1 MGKGM
6 RRCFTSFARD
16 FDIYDFEILKM
27 EQKKPDF
34 DRQQAL
40 EERLLRFASS
50 VMDFAGE
57 FARAPEAKPLV
68 SQLVR
73 SATSI
78 GANYAEA
85 NAGESKADFAHK
97 CAIARKEAAETR
109 YWLKLAAF
117 RGLGERSS
125 TAALLEEC
133 EQLVRIFGAIVSRS
147 KRGDS

>member
-1 MGKGM
+1 M

-16 FDIYDFEILKM
+16 FDISHFDILKD
-27 EQKKPDF
+27 EQKKRPDF

-40 EERLLRFASS
+40 KERLLRFASS
-50 VMDFAGE
+50 VMDFAGA
-57 FARAPEAKPLV
+57 FARTPEAKPLV

-85 NAGESKADFAHK
+85 NAGESKADFVHK
-97 CAIARKEAAETR
+97 CSIARKEAAETR

-117 RGLGERSS
+117 RGLGEQSS
-125 TAALLEEC
+125 TVALLEEC
-133 EQLVRIFGAIVSRS
+133 GQLVRIFGAIVSRS
-147 KRGDS
+147 KRDDS